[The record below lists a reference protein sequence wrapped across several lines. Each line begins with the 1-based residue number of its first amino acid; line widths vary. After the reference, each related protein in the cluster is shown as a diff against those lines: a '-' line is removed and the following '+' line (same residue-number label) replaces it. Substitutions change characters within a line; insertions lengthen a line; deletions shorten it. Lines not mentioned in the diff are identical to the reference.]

1 MGWGR
6 STAVQGARVAALVAA
21 AVAVGCAAWAA
32 APASVALGERFELGA
47 GESARIE
54 GEDVAVELEAVV
66 ADSRCAV
73 GVTCVWEGDAA
84 VRVRL
89 RVGSQPAELL
99 ELHTAGRAGGAAG
112 AAHGFRVRLVGLEPY
127 PVEGRATRPEAYR
140 ATLEVARG
148 AAGPER

>member
-1 MGWGR
+1 MRSGG
-6 STAVQGARVAALVAA
+6 STAIRGALVATLVA
-21 AVAVGCAAWAA
+21 GAVGCAAWSS
-32 APASVALGERFELGA
+32 APANVALGERFELGA

-54 GEDVAVELEAVV
+54 GEDVAVELDAVV

-73 GVTCVWEGDAA
+73 GVTCVWEGDAV

-89 RVGSQPAELL
+89 RVGSQPAVAL
-99 ELHTAGRAGGAAG
+99 ELHTAARAGGAAG
-112 AAHGFRVRLVGLEPY
+112 AHGFRVRLVGLEPY

-148 AAGPER
+148 AAGNER